1 MVVVW
6 RVVAGLYSAQAPT
19 HRGRQMERNAV
30 ALTPLK
36 YFTMESEKMSTMN
49 ITKDEVDF
57 LNALRDPEKCAEII
71 SVLQSYGLFPLP
83 QQERNG
89 KQ

>member
-1 MVVVW
+1 
-6 RVVAGLYSAQAPT
+6 
-19 HRGRQMERNAV
+19 MERNAV
-30 ALTPLK
+30 ALTPFN

-71 SVLQSYGLFPLP
+71 SVLQSDGLFPLP
-83 QQERNG
+83 QQVRNG

>member
-1 MVVVW
+1 
-6 RVVAGLYSAQAPT
+6 
-19 HRGRQMERNAV
+19 MERNAV

-71 SVLQSYGLFPLP
+71 SVLLSYGLLPLSR
-83 QQERNG
+83 E
-89 KQ
+89 KQSGRQ

>member
-1 MVVVW
+1 
-6 RVVAGLYSAQAPT
+6 
-19 HRGRQMERNAV
+19 
-30 ALTPLK
+30 
-36 YFTMESEKMSTMN
+36 MSTMN
-49 ITKDEVDF
+49 LTKDEVDF

-71 SVLQSYGLFPLP
+71 NVLQSYGLFPLP

>member
-1 MVVVW
+1 MHNP
-6 RVVAGLYSAQAPT
+6 QPT
-19 HRGRQMERNAV
+19 TEGGGTERTICRPHPFKIFYKEREN
-30 ALTPLK
+30 
-36 YFTMESEKMSTMN
+36 MSTMN
-49 ITKDEVDF
+49 LTKDEVAF